1 MKRRRKI
8 EMREFENRL
17 FLVVEGMEQVMST
30 VDALFDKAVKIAVM
44 VFMMVM
50 TIIMSIELMSFKI
63 CCSLPLGVKCLIIL
77 AIMITSYKIFNFL
90 SKKFFGQ

>member
-1 MKRRRKI
+1 
-8 EMREFENRL
+8 MREFENRL
-17 FLVVEGMEQVMST
+17 FLVMEGMEQVMST
-30 VDALFDKAVKIAVM
+30 VDALFDKAVKIVVM

-77 AIMITSYKIFNFL
+77 VIMITSYKIFNFL

>member
-17 FLVVEGMEQVMST
+17 FLVMEGMEQVMST
-30 VDALFDKAVKIAVM
+30 VDLLFDKAIKTAVM
-44 VFMMVM
+44 VFMMIM
-50 TIIMSIELMSFKI
+50 TIIISIELMSFKI
-63 CCSLPLGVKCLIIL
+63 CCPLPLGVKCLITL

-90 SKKFFGQ
+90 SKKFF